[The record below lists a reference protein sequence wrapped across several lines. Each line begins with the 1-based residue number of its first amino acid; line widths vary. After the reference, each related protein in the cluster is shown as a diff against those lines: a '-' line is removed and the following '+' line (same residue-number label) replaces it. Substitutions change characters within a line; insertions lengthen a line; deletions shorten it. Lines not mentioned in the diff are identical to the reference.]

1 MENEMS
7 DLNKMNKAELI
18 EYATE
23 AAKQAQ
29 SLTDYIDNLNVT
41 HAMGIIADQFNDPRL
56 QFNRELGEQVE
67 VNGMAFVQKNI
78 LGSIIYGLEK
88 KHEWFSDK
96 LREDIGKVE
105 KAHRQVVNDELG
117 MQQLDRVIMFAE
129 NRKSETLAIEQLL
142 NAAKSTYA
150 DKCGEI
156 WKPYVAQP
164 TGQQN
169 SKANE
174 LERRMAAFGVKAS
187 LSPTNTDGIR
197 SEEEVAAAHDQ
208 G

>member
-1 MENEMS
+1 MTNI
-7 DLNKMNKAELI
+7 NAMNKAELI
-18 EYATE
+18 EFATDASAE
-23 AAKQAQ
+23 AQRLQDQIDAQ
-29 SLTDYIDNLNVT
+29 DVHT
-41 HAMGIIADQFNDPRL
+41 AMQIIADQFNDPRL
-56 QFNRELGEQVE
+56 QFNRQLGEQVE

-88 KHEWFSDK
+88 KHEWFADK
-96 LREDIGKVE
+96 LREDIAKVE

-129 NRKSETLAIEQLL
+129 NRKTETLAIEQLL
-142 NAAKSTYA
+142 NAAKAIYGTA
-150 DKCGEI
+150 TGEAYM
-156 WKPYVAQP
+156 PYTPAP

-187 LSPTNTDGIR
+187 LSPTNTDGIT
-197 SEEEVAAAHDQ
+197 SEEEVADRNAN